1 MPNTSRLTA
10 VNHSATLPVTTP
22 RRQQILD
29 TAAKLFAE
37 RGFHG
42 VSVHDIGGAC
52 GISGPA
58 LYKHFAGKDDIL
70 AQSLTAISER
80 CSPRAGPG
88 RASPTPSQA
97 LDALIAWHI
106 DFALGHPALIVI
118 QEREWTNLD
127 ATGRKEVRSL
137 QLAYIDIWVDRRRP
151 CVAISTRRRPRR
163 RSGDVRP
170 AQLDAAQRPHQA
182 TGDARAADPDGAP
195 RAARLS
201 LADAHVDGPAVTAH
215 FPRLTVIPP
224 RLSSGGSPWSIS
236 ARSSAPAPRSPG
248 CRTSSTS
255 SPTIG
260 TSSRPARRSPETCRP
275 CCCRSGPGSPMP
287 APTR

>member
-1 MPNTSRLTA
+1 MI
-10 VNHSATLPVTTP
+10 TP

-29 TAAKLFAE
+29 TAAELFAE

-80 CSPRAGPG
+80 LLAEGRTRSLAAADAG
-88 RASPTPSQA
+88 QA

-127 ATGRKEVRSL
+127 VTGRKEVRSL
-137 QLAYIDIWVDRRRP
+137 QLSYIDIWVDVVRRLR
-151 CVAISTRRRPRR
+151 
-163 RSGDVRP
+163 GD
-170 AQLDAAQRPHQA
+170 LDAAETRAVVQA
-182 TGDARAADPDGAP
+182 TFGLLNSTPHSARISESAMRTRLARMARAA
-195 RAARLS
+195 L
-201 LADAHVDGPAVTAH
+201 LA
-215 FPRLTVIPP
+215 
-224 RLSSGGSPWSIS
+224 
-236 ARSSAPAPRSPG
+236 
-248 CRTSSTS
+248 
-255 SPTIG
+255 
-260 TSSRPARRSPETCRP
+260 
-275 CCCRSGPGSPMP
+275 
-287 APTR
+287 